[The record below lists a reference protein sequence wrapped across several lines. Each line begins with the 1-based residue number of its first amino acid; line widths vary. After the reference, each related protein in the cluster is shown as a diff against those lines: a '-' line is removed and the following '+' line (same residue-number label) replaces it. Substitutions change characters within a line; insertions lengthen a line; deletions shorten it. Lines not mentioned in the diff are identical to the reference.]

1 MCLAKFTIFDRVF
14 RYTFT
19 RFVRSFLRSIVRC
32 LFHFPAICIVYLCK
46 FHFFLSLSF
55 VFFSHSFIGIANV
68 SNYDEDPG
76 VVDDVNTS
84 ESESSPK
91 IRRKQK
97 KKQTAR
103 HRGCKK
109 IAAAVVA
116 DSNNV
121 AVAAAAAANAGEC
134 DENKENAIQ
143 SSKQFDDVTVVSVS
157 ISAAGVNVIGL
168 KPNFGDR
175 FMMEMNR
182 CRAITPPLREHI
194 KLNLPEEKLI
204 HFLKH
209 YLLNSN
215 DLKAQGYPYR
225 YGSKAGFFKK
235 RFSASVDFC
244 LPPVATIVSTI
255 AFDVNAREFVPSH
268 KRRSVDRKLSSD
280 SGAAT
285 GSSSSSSSSSPSSSN
300 PSTDSDSSDNTGEL
314 KYNERTEKKCIRC
327 TREFHVNDCGEYL
340 GRNEKCQFHWGKLDR
355 PNPYSR
361 MGGTYTCCN
370 SPKYTKG
377 CTTADGH
384 VWNGYEMGFN
394 GPLDGFVR
402 TDEEST
408 NFDPEAHVYALDCE
422 MCYTGRGLEVTKVTM
437 ISSDG
442 HKVYEKFVR
451 PDAKIIDYNT
461 RFSGITKKDLSAKN
475 STVASLPDVQRD
487 LLRLINGDTIL
498 IGHALENDLRVLKI
512 IHDNV
517 IDTSVCFP
525 HENGPGFKHS
535 LRFLTSKYLNRSIQD
550 SEHGHSSFEDSRAC
564 LELMLWRV
572 RKDFRAVLEQ

>member
-1 MCLAKFTIFDRVF
+1 M
-14 RYTFT
+14 
-19 RFVRSFLRSIVRC
+19 
-32 LFHFPAICIVYLCK
+32 HCIYLCT
-46 FHFFLSLSF
+46 FHFFNHFLSF
-55 VFFSHSFIGIANV
+55 FVFYSFRAGIANV

-109 IAAAVVA
+109 IAAAVAVA
-116 DSNNV
+116 AATDSNNV
-121 AVAAAAAANAGEC
+121 AAATNAGEC
-134 DENKENAIQ
+134 DENKENSCQ
-143 SSKQFDDVTVVSVS
+143 SNSNLHKFDDVTATTVS
-157 ISAAGVNVIGL
+157 IAAAAANAIGL

-225 YGSKAGFFKK
+225 YGAKAGFFKK

-268 KRRSVDRKLSSD
+268 KRRSVDRKMSSD

-285 GSSSSSSSSSPSSSN
+285 GSSSSSSSPSSSN

-327 TREFHVNDCGEYL
+327 TREFHVNDCGDYL
-340 GRNEKCQFHWGKLDR
+340 GRNEKCQFHWGKLER

-394 GPLDGFVR
+394 GPMDGFVR
-402 TDEEST
+402 TDEETT
-408 NFDPEAHVYALDCE
+408 NFEQEAHVYALDCE

-475 STVASLPDVQRD
+475 GTVASLPDVQRD

-498 IGHALENDLRVLKI
+498 VGHALENDLRVLKI

-535 LRFLTSKYLNRSIQD
+535 LRFLTSKYLNRSIQN
-550 SEHGHSSFEDSRAC
+550 SELGHSSFEDSRAC